1 MDLTLAAPDD
11 IIERFS
17 YVHNDM
23 GLTHK
28 QIMQCPELLASREFR
43 LRERHEFLKLLG
55 RAQYDPQK
63 DLYISPTDVVQGNNF
78 YFVRKVA
85 KSDLQT
91 FDLFL
96 KTR

>member
-1 MDLTLAAPDD
+1 
-11 IIERFS
+11 
-17 YVHNDM
+17 M
-23 GLTHK
+23 GLSHA
-28 QIMQCPELLASREFR
+28 QIIQCPELLASREFR

-63 DLYISPTDVVQGNNF
+63 DLYISPSEIVQGNNF
-78 YFVRKVA
+78 YFVRNVA
-85 KSDLQT
+85 KSDLET

>member
-1 MDLTLAAPDD
+1 
-11 IIERFS
+11 
-17 YVHNDM
+17 M
-23 GLTHK
+23 GLSHA
-28 QIMQCPELLASREFR
+28 QILKNPELLASREFR
-43 LRERHEFLKLLG
+43 LRERHEFLKMLG
-55 RAQYDPQK
+55 RAQYDPKK
-63 DLYISPTDVVQGNNF
+63 DLYIAPSEIVLGNNF